1 MFCHWPGTHEFL
13 FPTTLY
19 TLILQC
25 FKCCVYNNIL
35 DVKTVHGV
43 FIWKIPEIAE
53 CFHDT

>member
-25 FKCCVYNNIL
+25 FKCCAYNNIL

-53 CFHDT
+53 CFHDA